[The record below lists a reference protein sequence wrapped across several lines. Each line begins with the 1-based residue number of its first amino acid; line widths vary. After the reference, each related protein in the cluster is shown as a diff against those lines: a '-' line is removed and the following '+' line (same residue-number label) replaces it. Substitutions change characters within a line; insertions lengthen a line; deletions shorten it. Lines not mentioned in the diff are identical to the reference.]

1 MLFATIA
8 QPLLFLWMMLSGMIA
23 ALWYALVDGVRKLM
37 QAGRLLS
44 LFTDFVF
51 ALGLAAILTTFFL
64 WGNYGQMRLFG
75 LIGAACGY
83 MLMHFAV
90 IRPASACLKAVSV
103 KIRPIAAKISQNRLF
118 NIIFK

>member
-8 QPLLFLWMMLSGMIA
+8 QPYLFLWMMLSGMIA
-23 ALWYALVDGVRKLM
+23 AVWYALVGGVRRLM

-51 ALGLAAILTTFFL
+51 ALGLAVIISAFFI
-64 WGNYGQMRLFG
+64 WGSYGEMRLFG
-75 LIGAACGY
+75 FLGAACGY
-83 MLMHFAV
+83 LVMHFLV
-90 IRPASACLKAVSV
+90 LRPVSACSQHICKRLRAVC
-103 KIRPIAAKISQNRLF
+103 AKIAQNRLL